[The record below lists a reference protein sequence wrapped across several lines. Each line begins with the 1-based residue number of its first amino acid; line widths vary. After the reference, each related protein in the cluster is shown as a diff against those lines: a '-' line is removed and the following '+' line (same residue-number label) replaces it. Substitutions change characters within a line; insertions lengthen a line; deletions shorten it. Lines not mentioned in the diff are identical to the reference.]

1 MRIPVYCRESMELL
15 TVVEVPMGL
24 IGRPRIQLAA
34 YPLLRL
40 TPGPGVEVPA
50 HEETARV
57 VELDMVRLHCRP
69 VSGPEPPPTWMALTR
84 QGEHALLLRAE
95 LLPGQRTHLHR
106 TAWNW
111 RVLGG

>member
-40 TPGPGVEVPA
+40 APGPDDPIP
-50 HEETARV
+50 HEETVRT
-57 VELDMVRLHCRP
+57 VELDMVRLHCTP
-69 VSGPEPPPTWMALTR
+69 SVGDTPLTTWLALTR

-111 RVLGG
+111 RVLG